1 MSQVISSFI
10 LILSICQLSIGIWEA
25 IWAGQNAPSN
35 TDLNTFGQEIYGFT
49 ITKACCN
56 ILSGLSLLI
65 TSIFYFLIDPSSGS
79 ENKSSSSKDGLF
91 QTICFGTS
99 IWGLVRYFDNSFYD
113 NLIKPYQEVL
123 LVEMIWFFSIIG
135 LTVLGLFFGC
145 CFICIST
152 QEDNSN
158 RPVSTSVSVIEYEEV
173 LTFSNL

>member
-1 MSQVISSFI
+1 
-10 LILSICQLSIGIWEA
+10 
-25 IWAGQNAPSN
+25 
-35 TDLNTFGQEIYGFT
+35 
-49 ITKACCN
+49 
-56 ILSGLSLLI
+56 LI

-135 LTVLGLFFGC
+135 LFVLGLFFGC
-145 CFICIST
+145 FFVCFST
-152 QEDNSN
+152 QEDNLNKSV
-158 RPVSTSVSVIEYEEV
+158 PTKTKLDSTIDTDIQRISRKINTNV
-173 LTFSNL
+173 